1 MDAPDTNTAIVCAAC
16 GGDPRT
22 SVDCKMCGGAG
33 IGVASPD
40 GFLVWSEPVDNFSIA
55 LRKLKIK
62 SLRIFHIFLLVVA
75 LSAVALQVWK
85 IFNLEDIS
93 AAATLDFWGAGGAVA
108 AFFWFGLLVGCFLFF
123 HLIEFS
129 SEAKNIPTWQL
140 SGRQLAEYDAAA
152 DVRAQHSFDIAPY
165 FSKEAMDIVETAYR
179 ITSDLKRTQI
189 MPEMIFAA
197 ALTTLSGGMVMARVG
212 MNFNSIKEKLAKL
225 MLEASPAGNPPITLS
240 KETKRTLAL
249 SYADARREK
258 RKNVGG
264 MELFLQAFKD
274 SAKVQSMLDA
284 AGFSAEY
291 VFRAGEWVRLQE
303 KLREDHLRFIALAA
317 LKPKTTM
324 NRAMT
329 AMRTPLLDRFSEDLT
344 LLARNGYLAPMIGR
358 EREFAALLQG
368 VESGRRSVVL
378 IGEIG
383 VGKSA
388 MLNELARRMV
398 EEDVPPELFDRRL
411 VQINLSQLIAGGES
425 GLAKERLMAMLDEV
439 AVSGNIILA
448 VDGLESLTG
457 GGNGPMDL
465 AEMFA
470 AELDKGYFIAIA
482 ATTPAA
488 WTEYLER
495 RTLGSKLVKVMVAP
509 LSEEDTVRVLMAKS
523 GSIEVKNKVFFSYS
537 ALDKAAVLALRYI
550 RDTFAPQN
558 ALDIIREAAVL
569 ARKNRGE
576 KTFVTAEDV
585 AAVVHAKTN
594 IPVEAVGAEESEKL
608 LNLEERLHQR
618 IIGQDE
624 AVTAVSQALRRARAE
639 LREGKRPIANF
650 LFLGPTGVGKTEL
663 SKALAAEYFGEEK
676 MMVRLD
682 MSEYQDAPSVARM
695 IGAAGDER
703 GGLLTEA
710 VRKNPFSIVLLDEI
724 EKAHPDILNLFL
736 QVMDDGRLTDGIGR
750 TVDFTNTMVIM
761 TSNAATAYV
770 QAEVAAG
777 TPLPQIRTALLEREL
792 KGVFRPEFLNRFD
805 AIIVFKPLAMDEVV
819 QITWLE
825 INKIASRLEERGM
838 EFTAEDEAVE
848 ALAREGFDQLFGARP
863 LRRVIQDKVENGLA
877 DLILRNAVGRGDK
890 IVLKS
895 DGVLE
900 VQR

>member
-1 MDAPDTNTAIVCAAC
+1 MDNPDTNTAIVCAAC

-40 GFLVWSEPVDNFSIA
+40 GFLVWSEPVDSFSIA

-62 SLRIFHIFLLVVA
+62 SLRIFHIFLLFVI

-85 IFNLEDIS
+85 VFNLEDVS
-93 AAATLDFWGAGGAVA
+93 TAATLDFWSSGGAVA
-108 AFFWFGLLVGCFLFF
+108 AFFWFGLLVACFLFF
-123 HLIEFS
+123 HFIEFS

-140 SGRQLAEYDAAA
+140 SGLRLAEYDAAG
-152 DVRAQHSFDIAPY
+152 DKRREHSFDIAPY

-225 MLEASPAGNPPITLS
+225 MLDASSAGSPPIMLS
-240 KETKRTLAL
+240 KESKRTLAL

-264 MELFLQAFKD
+264 MELFLQSFKD

-291 VFRAGEWVRLQE
+291 VFRAGEWVRLQQ

-329 AMRTPLLDRFSEDLT
+329 AVRTPLLDRFSEDLT
-344 LLARNGYLAPMIGR
+344 LLARSGYLAPMIGR

-378 IGEIG
+378 IGETG

-388 MLNELARRMV
+388 MMNELARRMV
-398 EEDVPPELFDRRL
+398 EEDVPTELFDRRL
-411 VQINLSQLIAGGES
+411 VQINLSQLVASGES

-439 AVSGNIILA
+439 AISGNIILA

-457 GGNGPMDL
+457 GSDGGPMDL

-488 WTEYLER
+488 WTQYLER
-495 RTLGSKLVKVMVAP
+495 RTLGSKLVKVIVLS

-523 GSIEVKNKVFFSYS
+523 GAIEVKNKVFFSYS
-537 ALDKAAVLALRYI
+537 ALDKAASLALRYI
-550 RDTFAPQN
+550 HDTAAPQN

-585 AAVVHAKTN
+585 SAVVHAKTN

-608 LNLEERLHQR
+608 LNLESRLHQR

-624 AVTAVSQALRRARAE
+624 AVTAVAQALRRARAE

-663 SKALAAEYFGEEK
+663 SKALAAEYFGDEK

-682 MSEYQDAPSVARM
+682 MSEYQDAASVARM

-750 TVDFTNTMVIM
+750 TVDFTNAMVIM

-777 TPLPQIRTALLEREL
+777 TPLPQIRTALLERE
-792 KGVFRPEFLNRFD
+792 
-805 AIIVFKPLAMDEVV
+805 
-819 QITWLE
+819 
-825 INKIASRLEERGM
+825 
-838 EFTAEDEAVE
+838 
-848 ALAREGFDQLFGARP
+848 
-863 LRRVIQDKVENGLA
+863 
-877 DLILRNAVGRGDK
+877 
-890 IVLKS
+890 
-895 DGVLE
+895 
-900 VQR
+900 